1 MNWSALLEPRPV
13 VIAIAGSNGSG
24 KSTFFHAHLSQC
36 GYRFVNADDLAAE
49 LDLGPYEAAD
59 LAAGIR
65 KELIAQRESFVFET
79 VLSDPHGAKVAELHD
94 VAQQGFHVVLIFIR
108 IDSADTSKQRVS
120 MRVMQGGHDVPDDK
134 LETRFERTLSNLQ
147 RAIDSLPAV
156 ILFDN
161 TDLSQPYRLDAVYQN
176 GQESRLSGLS
186 KANMAS
192 CSREKLV

>member
-13 VIAIAGSNGSG
+13 VIAIAGSNGAG

-59 LAAGIR
+59 LAAAIR

-94 VAQQGFHVVLIFIR
+94 VAQQGFHVVVIFIR

-161 TDLSQPYRLDAVYQN
+161 SDLSQPYRLAAVYQN

-192 CSREKLV
+192 CLRGKLV

>member
-13 VIAIAGSNGSG
+13 VIAIAGSNGAG

-59 LAAGIR
+59 LAAAIR

-94 VAQQGFHVVLIFIR
+94 VAQEGFHVVLIFIR

-120 MRVMQGGHDVPDDK
+120 MRVRQGGHDVPDDK

-156 ILFDN
+156 ILFN
-161 TDLSQPYRLDAVYQN
+161 NSDLSQPYRLEAVYQN
-176 GQESRLSGLS
+176 GQRIGP
-186 KANMAS
+186 
-192 CSREKLV
+192 

>member
-1 MNWSALLEPRPV
+1 M
-13 VIAIAGSNGSG
+13 
-24 KSTFFHAHLSQC
+24 
-36 GYRFVNADDLAAE
+36 
-49 LDLGPYEAAD
+49 
-59 LAAGIR
+59 
-65 KELIAQRESFVFET
+65 AQRENFVFET
-79 VLSDPHGAKVAELHD
+79 VLSDPHGANVAELHD

-161 TDLSQPYRLDAVYQN
+161 SDISQPYRLAAVYPN

-186 KANMAS
+186 KPNMAS
-192 CSREKLV
+192 CSRGKLV